1 MGLDMYLYK
10 KTRLPYHWDTDK
22 SGWVNSEVSYVDDY
36 GRLHHCTGEVKS
48 INSEVGYWRKANQIH
63 NWLVENVQDGKDDCE
78 EYYVDPDKLRSL
90 LDICK
95 HILKLKRWKAY
106 AEKNLPTCK
115 GFFFGDTEYDEYY
128 LEDIK
133 NTVEII
139 EKVFADFDAD
149 NDSLYYQS
157 SW

>member
-1 MGLDMYLYK
+1 MGLDMYLHK
-10 KTRLPYHWDTDK
+10 KKRMPYHWDKDK
-22 SGWVNSEVSYVDDY
+22 DGWANSKVSYVDDY
-36 GRLHHCTGEVKS
+36 GKPHNCTGTPIS
-48 INSEVGYWRKANQIH
+48 ITFEAGYWRKANQIH
-63 NWLVENVQDGKDDCE
+63 NWFVENVQDGEDDCK

-106 AEKNLPTCK
+106 ARENLPTCA
-115 GFFFGDTEYDEYY
+115 GFFFGDTEYGEYY

-139 EKVFADFDAD
+139 ENIFADFDERT
-149 NDSLYYQS
+149 DSLYYES